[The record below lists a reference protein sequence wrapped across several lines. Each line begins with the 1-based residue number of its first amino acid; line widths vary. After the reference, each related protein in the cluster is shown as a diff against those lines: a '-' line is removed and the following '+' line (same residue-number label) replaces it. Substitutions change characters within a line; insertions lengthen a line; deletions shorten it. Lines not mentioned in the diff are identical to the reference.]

1 VAPGELVDLDDF
13 VPEEIQQVVVE
24 RKLDL
29 EGAIGD
35 PATPP
40 PHLQGLL

>member
-1 VAPGELVDLDDF
+1 VHLHDF
-13 VPEEIQQVVVE
+13 IPEEGQQVVVE

-29 EGAIGD
+29 EGALGD